1 MPHVPNTAIEEMLRN
16 ADPQSAAIMAN
27 ILNGTIVGKI
37 YCLSTDIK
45 EKRDFPVIDDDG
57 NLVYYKTG
65 KNKGVQKTE
74 TRDVLI
80 REGCKDR
87 LIGYIYDNGQVE
99 PVKAEDGNLYLRSTR
114 KRLDGA
120 VGCECWC
127 GNDSRIA
134 LQEAGDIDF
143 SGAQP
148 TREGLNNIFRKVQKN
163 PTIIENKGNRSIVDG
178 FAFEEIA

>member
-16 ADPQSAAIMAN
+16 ADPQSAQIMAN
-27 ILNGTIVGKI
+27 ILNGKIVANI
-37 YCLSTDIK
+37 YCLSQDVK
-45 EKRDFPVIDDDG
+45 AKREVPVFDEDG
-57 NLVYYKTG
+57 NQVFYKSG
-65 KNKGVQKTE
+65 KKKGEAKIAIE
-74 TRDVLI
+74 EYLE
-80 REGCKDR
+80 REGCNGR

-99 PVKAEDGNLYLRSTR
+99 VPQDKDGNMWLRSTR

-120 VGCECWC
+120 IGCECWC

-134 LQEAGDIDF
+134 AQEAGDLDF

-148 TREGLNNIFRKVQKN
+148 TREGLNNIFKRIQKN
-163 PTIIENKGNRSIVDG
+163 PTVIESKNGRTIVDG